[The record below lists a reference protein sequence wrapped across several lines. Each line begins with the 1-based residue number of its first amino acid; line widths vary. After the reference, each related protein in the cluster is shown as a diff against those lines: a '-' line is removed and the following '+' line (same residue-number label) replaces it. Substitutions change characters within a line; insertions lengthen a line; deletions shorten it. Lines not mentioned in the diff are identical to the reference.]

1 MKHNFLTIAIIGT
14 MATALLVSCS
24 KELNRQPPNTVTASQ
39 AFSTDTGAKQALA
52 QVYSSFALTSP
63 TGPSNT
69 DLVGIDAGTSDFVR
83 LLWDA
88 SELSTDEAVCAW
100 NDPGVPDFHNMAWT
114 SGNVILQGLYTRI
127 MYQVTVAN
135 AFIKNAEAVQKSFSG
150 QDAKDIGY
158 YIAEARFIRALDY
171 WEMLD
176 LYGTAPFVTETSPI
190 GVGSFLPPQAS
201 TARLYAYVQS
211 ELLSLDSASA
221 MVPAHQNEYGRAD
234 QACVW
239 ALLARLYLNSGTYLG
254 ASSADYTD
262 AITYSSKVIGA
273 GYKLHPVYH
282 QLFMADNN
290 TNNPEII
297 FPIVYNGVSTETY
310 GGTTFIINGAV
321 GGSMSPTAFGV
332 PGGGWAGNRVT
343 SSLANLFPDLTGATD
358 QRSLFWTNGQSETIN
373 SISTFTDGLA
383 VTKWSNLNSDSTT
396 PAGASTYCNTNFPM
410 FRLAEQYLIYAEAV
424 LRGGSG
430 GSQGQAVAYVDSLR
444 SRAAPGNTSYQPTSI
459 TLQDILNERGR
470 ELYWECFR
478 RTDLIR
484 YGLFTSQSYVW
495 PWKGGIPGGTGV
507 ASYLNLFPLPSSD
520 LSANSNLVQNPGY
533 N

>member
-1 MKHNFLTIAIIGT
+1 MKHNFLTIAIVGT
-14 MATALLVSCS
+14 IAAASLVSCS
-24 KELNRQPPNTVTASQ
+24 KNLNRQPPNTVTASE
-39 AFSTDTGAKQALA
+39 AFSTDTGAAQALA

-63 TGPSNT
+63 TGPGNT

-88 SELSTDEAVCAW
+88 TELPTDEAVCAW
-100 NDPGVPDFHNMAWT
+100 NDPGVPDFHNMDWT

-135 AFIKNAEAVQKSFSG
+135 AFIKNSKAVQKSFSG
-150 QDAKDIGY
+150 QSATDLGY
-158 YIAEARFIRALDY
+158 YIAEARFIRAFDY

-190 GVGSFLPPQAS
+190 GVGSFIPPQAS
-201 TARLYAYVQS
+201 AANLYAYVQS
-211 ELLSLDSASA
+211 ELLSLDSANSLVA
-221 MVPAHQNEYGRAD
+221 PRQNAYGRAD
-234 QACVW
+234 QACAW

-254 ASSADYTD
+254 ASSADYND
-262 AITYSSKVIGA
+262 AITYSTKVINA
-273 GYKLHPVYH
+273 GYTLHPVYKD
-282 QLFMADNN
+282 LFMADNN

-297 FPIVYNGVSTETY
+297 FPIVYNGVSTQTY
-310 GGTTFIINGAV
+310 GGTTFVINGAV

-343 SSLANLFPDLTGATD
+343 SSLPNLFPDLTGTAD
-358 QRSLFWTNGQSETIN
+358 KRSMFYTSGQSETIN

-383 VTKWSNLNSDSTT
+383 VTKWSNLNSDGST
-396 PAGASTYCNTNFPM
+396 PAGASVFCNTNFPL

-430 GSQGQAVAYVDSLR
+430 GSQTQALSYVNALR
-444 SRAAPGNTSYQPTSI
+444 DRASNSTKSYELSSI
-459 TLQDILNERGR
+459 ALQDILNERAR

-484 YGLFTSQSYVW
+484 YGLFTSSGYLW
-495 PWKGGIPGGTGV
+495 PWKGGVASGTGV
-507 ASYLNLFPLPSSD
+507 SSFYSLYPLPSSD

-533 N
+533 